1 MRNVAGHRLLSL
13 ALIAFV
19 ALGGSPFARADNDAW
34 GRAGFARPSP
44 SREARDPSRV
54 PLNDDDPLPLDAS
67 IIRGALPNGVRYWIA
82 PHPAAAGRA
91 VVWMRVA
98 AGSLDEEDGEEGLA
112 HLVEHM
118 AFKDTRSFPHG
129 TLTRRLGALGL
140 TFGSDENAFT
150 TLRGTTYKLALP
162 QATPAALGEAVRAL
176 ADFAYR
182 RTPTADDLAHERE
195 VILAEMRASDG
206 YAKRVDRKVF
216 AATLAGSRAA
226 VRLPLGRA
234 RVVESADLHD
244 VDRFLARWYRP
255 ERTTILVAGD
265 VDPAAV
271 VALIARELGPFRAR
285 GPAPSEPP
293 APLATPPQAHGTRA
307 VVITDPEQPFA
318 EVRIVHDDRARPLRT
333 VREYRR
339 YLAERLALWI
349 FGQRLRDAEDGGA
362 PFDDAYADIE
372 TAVDGAAQTAA
383 VYGVAPAG
391 AWRRMLG
398 ALAGAVD
405 RAARAGFTPAELE
418 PAKRALVADLRA
430 RAAGAATRPAAA
442 IAADMNQ
449 ALASGQPLMS
459 AAQRFELAEAL
470 APLVTTAEVDAAFRA
485 RFAGSSGRLLAVIL
499 PERPGLAIP
508 SRAQVTRIAARAA
521 ATAAGG
527 DGQSPLPPA
536 RPIDALLT
544 NEPRPGEI
552 VASEV
557 DETTG
562 VTSVTLGNGVRVH
575 VRSMHEREDEVRVQV
590 TLAGGELYE
599 TSATRGLTEA
609 AALAFDSP
617 ATETLSAAAIRSH
630 LAGRDVDLSGC
641 ACDGDALTAE
651 LITGRADLEKGMR
664 LLHLVLSGGRITPAA
679 LQSWKDRELE
689 WAARTATDPELR
701 VDAELTASLA
711 GGDARAR
718 ALTSAQIAGID
729 VAAAQAWF
737 DRQRETAPMEVALVG
752 DAPAEVM
759 LELAR
764 KYLGTLPAR
773 PRTDERLAALRQPA
787 GTPPV
792 GAAAAGA
799 LIIDSVTP
807 RAAVALGWRG
817 PELADRAEQDR
828 LELAAATLND
838 RLLAELR
845 VRRGLTYAVS
855 FDVTP
860 AVALRGTGVVEASFS
875 TDPRRARE
883 AARLAQKLVERFAAS
898 GPTEA
903 ELATAVRQ
911 VRGRRE
917 AAARRPAE
925 WAGRLAALDYRGE
938 ALSAW
943 SDASAR
949 LAGIRADDVRAA
961 VARCL
966 AAGRTLTLV
975 ATPRSNLV
983 LGVNRAQPP
992 ALRP

>member
-1 MRNVAGHRLLSL
+1 MKSVAGHRLPLSV
-13 ALIAFV
+13 LIAFM
-19 ALGGSPFARADNDAW
+19 ALAGSSFARADSVPN
-34 GRAGFARPSP
+34 
-44 SREARDPSRV
+44 DPSRV
-54 PLNDDDPLPLDAS
+54 PINDDEPLPLDAS

-129 TLTRRLGALGL
+129 TLTQRLGTLGL

-162 QATPAALGEAVRAL
+162 QATPAALAEALRAL
-176 ADFAYR
+176 GDFAYR
-182 RTPTADDLAHERE
+182 RTPTADDLARERE
-195 VILAEMRASDG
+195 VVLAEMRATDG

-216 AATLAGSRAA
+216 AAALAGSRAA
-226 VRLPLGRA
+226 TRLPLGRA

-271 VALIARELGPFRAR
+271 IALIARELGPFRAR
-285 GPAPSEPP
+285 GPAPSEP
-293 APLATPPQAHGTRA
+293 APLAGPALARGARA
-307 VVITDPEQPFA
+307 VVISDPEQPFA
-318 EVRIVHDDRARPLRT
+318 EIRIVHDDRARPLRT
-333 VREYRR
+333 VRDYRR
-339 YLAERLALWI
+339 FLAERLALWI

-362 PFDDAYADIE
+362 PFDDAYAEIE

-391 AWRRMLG
+391 SWRRLLG

-405 RAARAGFTPAELE
+405 RAARAGFTAAELE
-418 PAKRALVADLRA
+418 PAKRAVLADLRA
-430 RAAGAATRPAAA
+430 RAAGAGTRPAAA
-442 IAADMNQ
+442 IATDMNQ

-470 APLVTTAEVDAAFRA
+470 APLVTTADVDAAFRA
-485 RFAGSSGRLLAVIL
+485 RFAGPSGRLLAVIL
-499 PERPGLAIP
+499 PERAGLAIP
-508 SRAQVTRIAARAA
+508 SRAQVAHIAARAA
-521 ATAAGG
+521 AAG
-527 DGQSPLPPA
+527 DGQSPLAPA
-536 RPIDALLT
+536 RPIDALLAA
-544 NEPRPGEI
+544 EPRPGEI
-552 VASEV
+552 IASEV
-557 DETTG
+557 DEASG

-617 ATETLSAAAIRSH
+617 ATERLSAGAIRSH
-630 LAGRDVDLSGC
+630 LAGRDIDLSGC

-664 LLHLVLSGGRITPAA
+664 LLHLVLTSGRITAAA

-701 VDAELTASLA
+701 VDAELTASFA
-711 GGDARAR
+711 AGDARAQP
-718 ALTSAQIAGID
+718 LTPAQIARID
-729 VAAAQAWF
+729 VASAQAWF
-737 DRQRETAPMEVALVG
+737 DRQREGAPVEAALVG
-752 DAPAEVM
+752 DAPPEVL
-759 LELAR
+759 LEVAR
-764 KYLGTLPAR
+764 KYLGSLPAR
-773 PRTDERLAALRQPA
+773 PRTDERIAVLRQPA
-787 GTPPV
+787 GAPP
-792 GAAAAGA
+792 AAVAGAGA
-799 LIIDSVTP
+799 LVVDSVTP
-807 RAAVALGWRG
+807 RAAVALGWHG
-817 PELADRAEQDR
+817 PDLTDRAEQDR
-828 LELAAATLND
+828 LELAAATLTD

-883 AARLAQKLVERFAAS
+883 AARIAQRLIERFAAA

-903 ELATAVRQ
+903 ELATAVQQ
-911 VRGRRE
+911 VRARRE
-917 AAARRPAE
+917 ADARRPAE
-925 WAGRLAALDYRGE
+925 WADRLAALDYRGE

-943 SDASAR
+943 SNR
-949 LAGIRADDVRAA
+949 GAGPGLTAVRADEVRAA

-966 AAGRTLTLV
+966 SSGRTVTLV

-983 LGVNRAQPP
+983 LSP
-992 ALRP
+992 ARSPAWRP